1 MANSYKIK
9 TYLQIRYQENY
20 QTNEIQ
26 ILNWVKKT
34 YLLITMVSESLVLL
48 SFGIMDSMPCFFSR
62 TMENSLFI

>member
-9 TYLQIRYQENY
+9 TYLQIRYQEND

-48 SFGIMDSMPCFFSR
+48 SFGIMDSIPRFFSR
-62 TMENSLFI
+62 TTENSLFI